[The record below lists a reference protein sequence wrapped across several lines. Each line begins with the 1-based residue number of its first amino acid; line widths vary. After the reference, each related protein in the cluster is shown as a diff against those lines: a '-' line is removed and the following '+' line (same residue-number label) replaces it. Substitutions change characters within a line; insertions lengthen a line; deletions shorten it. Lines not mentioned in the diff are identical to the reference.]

1 LRVQCRG
8 PSNQP
13 LAPGVFVDRA
23 RALRSGVEVAS
34 TTDLPLSGG
43 EFTLVLNGT
52 VLAPGTS
59 DSLQIRIDV
68 EATAPAAL
76 FQISLGP
83 TSVYAVDVNL
93 GAPVQVT
100 PESGD
105 QFPFTSGL
113 TQLESPARELTAG
126 FAGSMP
132 AVLVADQSSV
142 AVATL
147 TLRNTA
153 GESANEIRLDRLRVR
168 AADDDFAVVPIGA
181 ALERVQA
188 FVGEDLWAESAI
200 LDPSDLTA
208 LLVAADTLLL
218 APGTPVEIEI
228 RASFRDETTAT
239 SLRLGLT
246 APDVGIVQ
254 PESALLSVSV
264 APENGQSFPFWTDV
278 GNFTPRS
285 LAGSYSN
292 FPNPFAAGRAE
303 TNFAF
308 YLPQN
313 GRVTLK
319 ILSPRGESVISLLE
333 ETPLGS
339 GLHQSNPWDGRNGR
353 GQTVVNGVY
362 LAMLSVVFEDGTSE
376 RIMRKVAVVR

>member
-1 LRVQCRG
+1 
-8 PSNQP
+8 
-13 LAPGVFVDRA
+13 
-23 RALRSGVEVAS
+23 
-34 TTDLPLSGG
+34 
-43 EFTLVLNGT
+43 
-52 VLAPGTS
+52 
-59 DSLQIRIDV
+59 
-68 EATAPAAL
+68 
-76 FQISLGP
+76 
-83 TSVYAVDVNL
+83 
-93 GAPVQVT
+93 
-100 PESGD
+100 
-105 QFPFTSGL
+105 
-113 TQLESPARELTAG
+113 
-126 FAGSMP
+126 
-132 AVLVADQSSV
+132 
-142 AVATL
+142 
-147 TLRNTA
+147 
-153 GESANEIRLDRLRVR
+153 
-168 AADDDFAVVPIGA
+168 
-181 ALERVQA
+181 
-188 FVGEDLWAESAI
+188 
-200 LDPSDLTA
+200 

-218 APGTPVEIEI
+218 APGNPVEIEI

-264 APENGQSFPFWTDV
+264 APENGQSFPFWTNI

-285 LAGSYSN
+285 LAGSSSN

-339 GLHQSNPWDGRNGR
+339 GLHQSNMWDGRNGR